1 MFTVVFSKLQTLGY
15 IIREMHQK
23 IKGIKFLT
31 KRFVM
36 KEIMLLELEQ
46 EIDSDNGPKDLGR
59 IGMTVESCC
68 I

>member
-36 KEIMLLELEQ
+36 KEIMLLEQ

-59 IGMTVESCC
+59 IEMTVESCC

>member
-1 MFTVVFSKLQTLGY
+1 MFSKLQTLDY

-31 KRFVM
+31 KHFVM
-36 KEIMLLELEQ
+36 IEIMLLGQ
-46 EIDSDNGPKDLGR
+46 ETDSDNGPKDLGR